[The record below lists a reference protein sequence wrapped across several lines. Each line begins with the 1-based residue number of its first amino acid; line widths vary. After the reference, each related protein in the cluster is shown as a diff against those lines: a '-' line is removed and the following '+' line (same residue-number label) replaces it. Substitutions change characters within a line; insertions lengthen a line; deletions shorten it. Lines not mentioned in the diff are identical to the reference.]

1 MPPKPLEFS
10 RTASRLPGSTASPP
24 APAAP
29 KVLAKAPE
37 REALE
42 APVAVVVMGELQA
55 MLIPEEQD
63 DLLKVTDGSHEYII
77 ECARVAWV
85 EIG

>member
-1 MPPKPLEFS
+1 MVPRGVESVKADQLRKAFSDLNGRDLRIEFEGAE
-10 RTASRLPGSTASPP
+10 TL
-24 APAAP
+24 
-29 KVLAKAPE
+29 
-37 REALE
+37 
-42 APVAVVVMGELQA
+42 VVRNA

-77 ECARVAWV
+77 ECGRVAWV

>member
-1 MPPKPLEFS
+1 MKADQLRKAFSDLNGRDLRIEFEGAE
-10 RTASRLPGSTASPP
+10 TL
-24 APAAP
+24 
-29 KVLAKAPE
+29 
-37 REALE
+37 
-42 APVAVVVMGELQA
+42 VVRNA

-77 ECARVAWV
+77 ECGRVAWV